1 MEKGPFLQFTK
12 TEIFTC
18 ALAIISIIINIIQYQ
33 KARLITKPI
42 YNGMLGLFNDIKSKI
57 LTCYQKQN
65 ILFLANNPH
74 KDIETLRWNFN
85 EFAQQVI
92 GYLEGFKEHIVAV
105 LKSMEKSEKEI
116 FKAAEFG
123 LTEDEKTRQ
132 KEFTELWHKRSLE
145 QQFQKPQ

>member
-92 GYLEGFKEHIVAV
+92 GYLEGFKKAKKRY
-105 LKSMEKSEKEI
+105 LKLLNL
-116 FKAAEFG
+116 G
-123 LTEDEKTRQ
+123 
-132 KEFTELWHKRSLE
+132 
-145 QQFQKPQ
+145 